1 VRSSFDFS
9 DAQVLVTGGSNG
21 IGLAVARAFRDA
33 GARVAIT
40 GTRSGPHD
48 YDHDLSAFE
57 YRQCLL
63 SEPSSI
69 TAALGSLQGLDVL
82 VNNAGQNLPG
92 GRSEWEPSVFDEVV
106 SVNLSGAFRMATA
119 CQPFLKTSSADG
131 GASVINMGSMTSFFG
146 LEITPAYGAAKA
158 AVVQLTKTLAAAWA
172 RDAIRVNAVAPGT
185 IAETNM
191 TAPMMPFEEITGP
204 IVARTPMR
212 RLGTP
217 ADIAPVVLFLASPSA
232 RFVTGQTLAADGGY
246 SIQG

>member
-1 VRSSFDFS
+1 MRSSFDFS

-33 GARVAIT
+33 GARVTIT
-40 GTRSGPHD
+40 GRRSAPHD
-48 YDHDLSAFE
+48 YDHDLTAFE
-57 YRQCLL
+57 YRQCLM
-63 SEPSSI
+63 SEPTSI
-69 TAALGSLQGLDVL
+69 AAALGSLQALDVL

-92 GRSEWEPSVFDEVV
+92 GRSEWEASVFDEVV
-106 SVNLSGAFRMATA
+106 NVNLSGAFRMATA
-119 CQPFLKTSSADG
+119 CLPLLRTSSADG

-158 AVVQLTKTLAAAWA
+158 AVVQLTKTLATAWA
-172 RDAIRVNAVAPGT
+172 SDGIRVNAVAPGT
-185 IAETNM
+185 IAQTNM